1 MKMDNLKNAFGNTP
15 ESVKECVL
23 RSLREEQRREFAMKK
38 KRMLSLAIA
47 LAVILALGCIGFA
60 ATQLEGVALFF
71 GYVNQETG
79 EAILNEAAISHI
91 QALNETYEG
100 KTVRFTL
107 TEGLYSPA
115 ANSVS
120 LFWTLEPIGEDEQ
133 YYVLCTESVGG
144 QTLEGAGHYDVSEYF
159 LKSPTQCVL
168 TGRAKGEGLETE
180 LKFTILKLKGEPTR
194 ISGWDDEKETEEE
207 FWQRIDALIA
217 DGKLPVAG
225 DGVIEVR
232 PIRDKTY
239 SEELVIAGVAELA
252 EEFTVAF
259 DLAKINPVNEMRV
272 YEGEKTFDFD
282 GFTVCINELV
292 VSPADSRI
300 SFDILCDEESL
311 AKDIVRGGFVRF
323 CPPGEE
329 YWMGAAY
336 PRFLAPVRTGDGRWK
351 VSVAYDVTQQLTYP
365 EELVLSIAAADEN
378 RSAVPLT
385 GEGILLKLTDK

>member
-1 MKMDNLKNAFGNTP
+1 MKMDDLKSAFGSTP

-23 RSLREEQRREFAMKK
+23 RSLREEPRREFVMKK
-38 KRMLSLAIA
+38 QRRLSLAIA
-47 LAVILALGCIGFA
+47 LAVVLALGCIGVA
-60 ATQLEGVALFF
+60 ATQPEGIAMFF
-71 GYVNQETG
+71 GYFNQETG
-79 EAILNEAAISHI
+79 ETIINEAATNHI

-100 KTVRFTL
+100 KNVRFTL

-133 YYVLCTESVGG
+133 YYVLCNESVGG
-144 QTLEGAGHYDVSEYF
+144 QTLECAGYYDVTEYF
-159 LKSPTQCVL
+159 LKTPTQCVL
-168 TGRAKGEGLETE
+168 TGQARGEGLETE
-180 LKFTILKLKGEPTR
+180 LKFTILKIKGEPTYV
-194 ISGWDDEKETEEE
+194 SGWDDEKETEGE
-207 FWQRIDALIA
+207 FWARIDALIA

-232 PIRDKTY
+232 PIKDKTY
-239 SEELVIAGVAELA
+239 SEELVIAGVAEVA

-259 DLAKINPVNEMRV
+259 DLASINPVNETRA

-311 AKDIVRGGFVRF
+311 AEDIVRGGFVRF

-329 YWMGAAY
+329 YWMGAVY

-351 VSVAYDVTQQLTYP
+351 ISVTYDVTQQLTYP

-378 RSAVPLT
+378 RNPIPLT
-385 GEGILLKLTDK
+385 GEGILLRLTDK